1 MILFIQLLYEV
12 ARLWC
17 RIRKKKKSSFYTL
30 AKKVVTRKPSPK
42 NEIKT
47 YWREFQQNFKQWRNI
62 CVRKYLLNQMF
73 FPSATVPSNI
83 SGNIIET
90 LTFSSYFGHS
100 VFPLS
105 IISWG
110 FTESFKAIHLNPYR
124 FYLVILP
131 LGITLGKPSWSIL
144 YF

>member
-1 MILFIQLLYEV
+1 MKPYQEEEKIFLLHFGE
-12 ARLWC
+12 
-17 RIRKKKKSSFYTL
+17 
-30 AKKVVTRKPSPK
+30 KVVTRKPSPK

-47 YWREFQQNFKQWRNI
+47 YWREFQQNFKQCRNI

-110 FTESFKAIHLNPYR
+110 FTESLKAIHLNPYR